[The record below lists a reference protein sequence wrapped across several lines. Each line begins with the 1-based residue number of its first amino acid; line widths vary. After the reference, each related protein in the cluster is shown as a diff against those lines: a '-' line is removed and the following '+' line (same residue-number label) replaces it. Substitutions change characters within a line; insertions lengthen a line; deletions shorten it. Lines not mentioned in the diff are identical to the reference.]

1 MFVYEFR
8 RRKAQVKPKEKDDI
22 SLCEAAA
29 SVGDQDGHEPS
40 RKSWSFSDRLTQWS
54 SLYVRVEAG
63 QVFTLDVFKVF
74 HDVILSRFETF
85 H

>member
-8 RRKAQVKPKEKDDI
+8 RRKAQVKPEEKDDI

-40 RKSWSFSDRLTQWS
+40 RTR
-54 SLYVRVEAG
+54 EAG
-63 QVFTLDVFKVF
+63 AFQTDLHNGQASTSEQK
-74 HDVILSRFETF
+74 LGKSLL
-85 H
+85 